1 MLKGIKII
9 TRAINRNPLT
19 KNNRFS
25 AWRRFIKWQFVSRLY
40 PNGIVISY
48 IGESKLLIKKSMH
61 GATGAIYLGLQEFE
75 DMSFLLHFLRE
86 DDHFIDVGA
95 NIGSY
100 TILAACVSKAN
111 VISFE
116 PIPQTFN
123 SLQLNIRLNNIES
136 KVRAINKGLGDRNAV
151 LRFTSAYDTVNHV
164 LIDNTRN
171 DFIEVEVITLDDY
184 FSDEGILM
192 PSLIK
197 IDVEGFEL
205 NVLKGAG
212 KILQNDALKVI
223 IVEIN
228 GCCNSF
234 NIKEIDI
241 HNKIISYGFKPYQYH
256 PFLREFLLLESFIPN
271 GNTIYIRD
279 EEFVSKR
286 LKSSVSFKVLD
297 KVI

>member
-1 MLKGIKII
+1 MLKGIKTIS
-9 TRAINRNPLT
+9 RAINKHPLT
-19 KNNRFS
+19 KNSRLS
-25 AWRRFIKWQFVSRLY
+25 AWTRFIKWQFVSRLY
-40 PNGIVISY
+40 SGGIVIPY
-48 IGESKLLIKKSMH
+48 IGESKLLVKKSMH

-75 DMSFLLHFLRE
+75 DMSFMLHFLRE
-86 DDHFIDVGA
+86 HDCFVDVGA

-100 TILAACVSKAN
+100 TILAAVVSKAD

-123 SLQLNIRLNNIES
+123 SLKLNIHLNRIENR
-136 KVRAINKGLGDRNAV
+136 VTGINKGLGDQNAV
-151 LRFTSAYDTVNHV
+151 LRFTSDYDTVNHV
-164 LIDNTRN
+164 LIDETRN
-171 DFIEVEVITLDDY
+171 DFIEVPVVTLDAC
-184 FSDEGILM
+184 FSDKDAVM
-192 PSLIK
+192 PSMIK

-205 NVLKGAG
+205 NVLNGAE
-212 KILQNDALKVI
+212 KILQNNILKVI

-256 PFLREFLLLESFIPN
+256 PFLRELSLLELFMPN

-279 EEFVSKR
+279 EAFVSKR
-286 LKSSVSFKVLD
+286 LKDAVGFTIMN